1 MMTGDVVQGIL
12 REERKRKHA
21 TQQQIA
27 DFLGVDRS
35 TYTYYET
42 GKLRVPINVLN
53 QLAAFYELPV
63 SAFFSEPDH
72 RIAFYSGG
80 TSLEYAGRN
89 GIADASAQGERAGA
103 SARSLTF
110 EEQQLLSQLR
120 ARVCCEDAQTVLQS
134 LVPEE
139 ICDGD
144 LLAFFAD
151 PDL

>member
-1 MMTGDVVQGIL
+1 MMTGDVVQGVL

-63 SAFFSEPDH
+63 SAFFSEPNR
-72 RIAFYSGG
+72 RIAFYSGASPDAAQNEAAG
-80 TSLEYAGRN
+80 ASLAEGRV
-89 GIADASAQGERAGA
+89 DA

-120 ARVCCEDAQTVLQS
+120 ARVCCEDAETVLQS
-134 LVPEE
+134 LAPEE
-139 ICDGD
+139 ICDDD